1 MESLYE
7 IMNLIQP
14 LVDFD
19 IIDSSISLIVITT
32 IYMAVNFT
40 ADKISRHR
48 EAKQKAKQVK
58 VLLINVDSS
67 LVLMF

>member
-14 LVDFD
+14 LVDMN
-19 IIDSSISLIVITT
+19 IIDSSVSLILITT
-32 IYMAVNFT
+32 IYMVINFT

-48 EAKQKAKQVK
+48 EANRKR
-58 VLLINVDSS
+58 NR
-67 LVLMF
+67 